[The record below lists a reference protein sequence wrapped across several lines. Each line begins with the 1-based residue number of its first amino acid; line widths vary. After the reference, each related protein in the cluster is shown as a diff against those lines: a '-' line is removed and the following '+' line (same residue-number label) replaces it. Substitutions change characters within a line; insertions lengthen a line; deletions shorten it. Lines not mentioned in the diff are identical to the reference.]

1 MVPERGAVA
10 EALPTSLAAPG
21 PDLGVG
27 DLAGDSEWVRRGM
40 TKTKDGKDARVGKR
54 FSPEARAEVAARR
67 EQKRGSWPKL
77 KRKPSMH
84 GRQGKREKGS

>member
-1 MVPERGAVA
+1 
-10 EALPTSLAAPG
+10 
-21 PDLGVG
+21 
-27 DLAGDSEWVRRGM
+27 M

-54 FSPEARAEVAARR
+54 FSPEARAEAAARR